1 MDIEKIIKEVREAI
15 IEGSEQVANSI
26 MDSEAFEKYRN
37 SPDKIGDFVDDLSVG
52 INHLGDQIG
61 DWFEKAKE
69 STEPVRRRTKAA
81 IYERIYAEY
90 RKAGLPFGDTHDGFM
105 KWVNQNGTELRAGL
119 EKGLDGS
126 REAILS
132 AAKQAKSAIENAL
145 QPKNNDEAEEVDSVI
160 IEETIDRVLKETQST
175 DPNASKDA

>member
-81 IYERIYAEY
+81 IDRD
-90 RKAGLPFGDTHDGFM
+90 RK
-105 KWVNQNGTELRAGL
+105 
-119 EKGLDGS
+119 
-126 REAILS
+126 
-132 AAKQAKSAIENAL
+132 
-145 QPKNNDEAEEVDSVI
+145 SV
-160 IEETIDRVLKETQST
+160 V
-175 DPNASKDA
+175 

>member
-81 IYERIYAEY
+81 LSDYEGAGMVKRLPDGRYSLSESAYLARDRMVGHHEKERIGRPDQEGNGD
-90 RKAGLPFGDTHDGFM
+90 AG
-105 KWVNQNGTELRAGL
+105 
-119 EKGLDGS
+119 
-126 REAILS
+126 
-132 AAKQAKSAIENAL
+132 
-145 QPKNNDEAEEVDSVI
+145 
-160 IEETIDRVLKETQST
+160 
-175 DPNASKDA
+175 